1 MVRNTDKILNDI
13 ILGLNK
19 KGIKILELGSGL
31 DSTVFFRKQVSLYGG
46 FCFSLESDK
55 FWYQKVTSKLPNDI
69 YGSVLFCKINSELQY
84 DYDFDE
90 KFDLILID
98 GPSPFVGNQLKKAK
112 EKMNG
117 MLFNIER
124 FGYQSFAMLDYV
136 LNFCHTDS
144 IIVLDGRLVS
154 LCNYWSKYSKS
165 LLFYGSELSLKEEK
179 KAKIPK
185 FTYTSP
191 TPNGFRWVS
200 VICDPRSQ
208 YKQLISTLSVPLE
221 SIEFLDGTKT

>member
-1 MVRNTDKILNDI
+1 MIRNTDKILNDI

-19 KGIKILELGSGL
+19 KRIKILELGSGL
-31 DSTVFFRKQVSLYGG
+31 DSTIFFRKQVSLYDG

-55 FWYQKVTSKLPNDI
+55 NWYQKVISKLPNDNF
-69 YGSVLFCKINSELQY
+69 GSVLFCRINDDLEY
-84 DYDFDE
+84 DYDSSE

-98 GPSPFVGNQLKKAK
+98 GPSPLSGSKLEKAK
-112 EKMNG
+112 GKMNE

-136 LNFCHTDS
+136 LKFCHSDS

-154 LCNYWSKYSKS
+154 LCNYWVKHSKN

-179 KAKIPK
+179 KTKIPK
-185 FTYTSP
+185 FTYISSY
-191 TPNGFRWVS
+191 PNGFRWVS
-200 VICDPRSQ
+200 IICQPQ
-208 YKQLISTLSVPLE
+208 CWYKQLVSTLSDPLE
-221 SIEFLDGTKT
+221 SIEFLDGTKI